1 MARDSGAIHFLI
13 AAAPQKAESQLSLR
27 TMLAS
32 LNGHLRVPQ
41 STVRNAEGELRAA
54 NKTVMNNNHEA
65 QLQP

>member
-41 STVRNAEGELRAA
+41 STVREGELRAA